1 VKLNLEIFR
10 LAGAA
15 LGHANTRQGLIAQ
28 NIANADTP
36 DYAARDLRPF
46 KETFN
51 RISSSNMAMRATR
64 PGHIGRA
71 EDEIKP
77 DVFDVEVSE
86 VKAPNGNTVSLED
99 QLMRSAQVKSQHE
112 LALGIYQKSLKILRT
127 SIARQ

>member
-15 LGHANTRQGLIAQ
+15 IGHARARQGMIAQ

-51 RISSSNMAMRATR
+51 RISSSSMAMRATR
-64 PGHIGRA
+64 PGHIDRA
-71 EDEIKP
+71 QDEIKP
-77 DVFDVEVSE
+77 DAREVEVIE
-86 VKAPNGNTVSLED
+86 GRAPNGNNVSLED

>member
-1 VKLNLEIFR
+1 MKLNFEIFR

-15 LGHANTRQGLIAQ
+15 LGHASARQGIIAQ

-51 RISSSNMAMRATR
+51 RISGSDMAMRATR
-64 PGHIGRA
+64 PGHIDRA
-71 EDEIKP
+71 TDESRP
-77 DVFDVEVSE
+77 DPFEIEVTE
-86 VKAPNGNTVSLED
+86 ATAPNGNTVSLED
-99 QLMRSAQVKSQHE
+99 QVMRSAEVKSQHD